1 MRVRNIE
8 FMQNVDMA
16 KKKRWY
22 TAKWRIFRGYF
33 WQI

>member
-16 KKKRWY
+16 KKRWY